1 MKTFPEVLTVRPILS
16 AAGEV
21 PMPGSKSI
29 SNRALLLAAL
39 SSGRTELKGVLRAD
53 DTERMMESLRALG
66 VSVEIDETNPESVTV
81 EGCGGSF
88 PVRSAELFLGNA
100 GTAARPLTAALAL
113 GDLLVALRS
122 LGAEIECLGREGF
135 FPLRI
140 GERRSVSG
148 KAACHISGE
157 VSSQFITA
165 LLLSSPV
172 YSGPEGLE
180 IIVDG
185 HLISRPYVLMTL
197 KLMEQ
202 FGVHAED
209 QGDRFFVPHAEY
221 RRGTP
226 YLVEGDASG
235 ASYFLALGALSG
247 TADGAGVRVTGVG
260 RDSIQGDEQFEAL
273 LERMVSRIAWGDN
286 WIEAKP
292 PVSGKLHGIH
302 ADCTEIPD
310 AAMTLAAIGLMAE
323 GETVLTGIGSWRVKE
338 TDRIAAMQAELSKF
352 GADVKTGDDWLSVT
366 SPQKLLPAE
375 VCTYKDHRMAMS
387 LSLAACGGVSVR
399 ILAPGCV
406 SKTFPDYFERL
417 AGLVKTAPLTDK
429 D

>member
-113 GDLLVALRS
+113 AGGSYLLDGVERMRERPIGDLLVALRS

-185 HLISRPYVLMTL
+185 HLISRP
-197 KLMEQ
+197 
-202 FGVHAED
+202 
-209 QGDRFFVPHAEY
+209 
-221 RRGTP
+221 
-226 YLVEGDASG
+226 
-235 ASYFLALGALSG
+235 
-247 TADGAGVRVTGVG
+247 
-260 RDSIQGDEQFEAL
+260 
-273 LERMVSRIAWGDN
+273 
-286 WIEAKP
+286 
-292 PVSGKLHGIH
+292 
-302 ADCTEIPD
+302 
-310 AAMTLAAIGLMAE
+310 
-323 GETVLTGIGSWRVKE
+323 
-338 TDRIAAMQAELSKF
+338 
-352 GADVKTGDDWLSVT
+352 
-366 SPQKLLPAE
+366 
-375 VCTYKDHRMAMS
+375 
-387 LSLAACGGVSVR
+387 
-399 ILAPGCV
+399 
-406 SKTFPDYFERL
+406 
-417 AGLVKTAPLTDK
+417 
-429 D
+429 